1 MKSLS
6 NHMNEALN
14 EARNHPYSLALV
26 DCNRPD
32 GTPVCITVTLDDPK
46 DAKAFDQWIKTQM
59 DNTIAHADGGPNE
72 IEF

>member
-1 MKSLS
+1 MY
-6 NHMNEALN
+6 N

-32 GTPVCITVTLDDPK
+32 GTPVWITVTLDDPK
-46 DAKAFDQWIKTQM
+46 DAKAFDQWIKKQM